1 MRFPSLLRRLRNTQG
16 GMGSTA
22 KSASTPYPYTPVP
35 PPEPNPPAPPAAP
48 QIPQPGPP
56 TVEVGGETIT
66 PALRAHG
73 PRRLSPLEIDAV
85 RLVFGSSR
93 SFTDTLIRD
102 KIRIHLVWEIDGQP
116 KWRASETDGLIRIA
130 IRHHPFTDFLNHSST
145 RDNVDI
151 FKAGNMA
158 YLNTFIHECTHW
170 WQADNDRYNNAIQ
183 GGTER
188 YEFDSDTLRNL
199 TFPDKESHASA
210 AATWFVIGWQLT
222 YRDSELDPLI
232 NLSQSP
238 PPEAAVG
245 TINRYSVIRDL
256 NADPMLF
263 SPGRWVTRQ
272 RAEELSSP
280 FTALLTELRSH

>member
-1 MRFPSLLRRLRNTQG
+1 MR
-16 GMGSTA
+16 ST
-22 KSASTPYPYTPVP
+22 SSTPYTPYMPYMPPP
-35 PPEPNPPAPPAAP
+35 PPEPDPPAAPPAAP

-56 TVEVGGETIT
+56 TVEVGGKTIT

-73 PRRLSPLEIDAV
+73 PRRLSPLEKDAV
-85 RLVFGSSR
+85 RLVFGNSR
-93 SFTDTLIRD
+93 SFTDEKIRD
-102 KIRIHLVWEIDGQP
+102 KIRVKLIWEFPGQP
-116 KWRASETDGLIRIA
+116 KWRGSESDGLITIA
-130 IRHHPFTDFLNHSST
+130 IRRHPFTDFLNHSST

-151 FKAGNMA
+151 FKAGNMS

-170 WQADNDRYNNAIQ
+170 WQDDNDRYDEHYMLNPEYPLQ
-183 GGTER
+183 R
-188 YEFDSDTLRNL
+188 YEFDFDTLQDL
-199 TFPDKESHASA
+199 TFEDKEQHASA
-210 AATWFVIGWQLT
+210 AATWFIIGWQLT